1 MNTVDDPIQAAR
13 EAGFDLD
20 LIDTN
25 LALTP
30 EERLRQHDEALQL
43 VLALQR
49 ARESGDAKLHATAAT
64 TR

>member
-1 MNTVDDPIQAAR
+1 MTKVVDPITAAR

-30 EERLRQHDEALQL
+30 EDRLRQHDEALA
-43 VLALQR
+43 VMLALQQARR
-49 ARESGDAKLHATAAT
+49 AADAELQSTP
-64 TR
+64 